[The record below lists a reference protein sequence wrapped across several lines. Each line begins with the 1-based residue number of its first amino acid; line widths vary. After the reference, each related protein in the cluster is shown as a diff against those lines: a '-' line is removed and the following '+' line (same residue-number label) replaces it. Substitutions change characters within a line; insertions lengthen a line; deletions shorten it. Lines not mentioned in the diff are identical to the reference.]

1 MSVTTIN
8 LEMDTEQMRKIFG
21 MQDAYIKKLEQDFQ
35 VTIVDRNGSIIITGE
50 EENTGKASRVLR
62 QLTALSDRGNDI
74 EEQNVDYAIE
84 MGRED
89 RKTDSWKWMPT
100 VSVIRSTVNPSNSRH
115 WDRKPM
121 WMRSARI

>member
-50 EENTGKASRVLR
+50 EENAGKASRVLR
-62 QLTALSDRGNDI
+62 QLTALFLLDGVS
-74 EEQNVDYAIE
+74 A
-84 MGRED
+84 
-89 RKTDSWKWMPT
+89 SLSLAT
-100 VSVIRSTVNPSNSRH
+100 VRLVKLLSLSTL
-115 WDRKPM
+115 
-121 WMRSARI
+121 

>member
-50 EENTGKASRVLR
+50 EENAGKGRDNEFR
-62 QLTALSDRGNDI
+62 QNAEFFKKYFTI
-74 EEQNVDYAIE
+74 F
-84 MGRED
+84 
-89 RKTDSWKWMPT
+89 
-100 VSVIRSTVNPSNSRH
+100 
-115 WDRKPM
+115 
-121 WMRSARI
+121 